1 MSLQHMEIGGLSF
14 ERYGQGLAAR
24 KPILHGE
31 VHGRGPIEDPVPP
44 TTSLEALKEG
54 AGSALSAW
62 RDIEASYGI
71 VGSPFPNKGTG
82 TPDQVEPMI
91 RSAPAP
97 VMQTAESYVPP
108 AAGLRY
114 SDGSPMQVGDVVVL
128 DEVLYEVKGR
138 DFAGGIIVEG
148 PGVGTRTVPMVALG
162 QCRVLKRKV

>member
-1 MSLQHMEIGGLSF
+1 MSLQHMEVGGLSF
-14 ERYGQGLAAR
+14 DRYKQGLAAR
-24 KPILHGE
+24 KPIMHGE
-31 VHGRGPIEDPVPP
+31 VHGRGPIEEPAASMA
-44 TTSLEALKEG
+44 SLEALKEG
-54 AGSALSAW
+54 ADAALSAW
-62 RDIEASYGI
+62 RNIEASHGI
-71 VGSPFPNKGTG
+71 IGSSFPNKGTV

-91 RSAPAP
+91 KSAPAS
-97 VMQTAESYVPP
+97 VMQTAESYASP